1 MANGKS
7 DYIWVLPW
15 KNNFKGFAHTE
26 LVIKTT
32 LTLFQANQKNA
43 NNTKAK

>member
-1 MANGKS
+1 MANGMS

-15 KNNFKGFAHTE
+15 KNNFRGFAHTQ

-32 LTLFQANQKNA
+32 LNLFQAKQKNA